1 MSNAELASILYSAG
15 FILVLAGVLILAVNM
30 LLQKERRGR
39 RGRGEVGGVILIG
52 PFPIVFGTSGRMMK
66 IMFALA
72 FVFIAVILLVTFLHT

>member
-30 LLQKERRGR
+30 LFRKTSGGAK
-39 RGRGEVGGVILIG
+39 GRGEVGGVILIG

-72 FVFIAVILLVTFLHT
+72 FLFIAVILLVTFFHS

>member
-15 FILVLAGVLILAVNM
+15 FILVIVGVIILAVNM
-30 LLQKERRGR
+30 LLQKERRAR
-39 RGRGEVGGVILIG
+39 RGRGEIGGIVLIG

-66 IMFALA
+66 IMLALA